1 MSENIK
7 VIPIIPLR
15 DIVVYPNMTIPLN
28 VGRKRSIS
36 AIRESSRNHN
46 NFVILA
52 TQKESSASGDYIEN
66 IFNVVTLA
74 KIIQT
79 TKLPDGTYKII
90 VDAVSKQKVF
100 EYSENNNCLFAS
112 INELTPYEDEKIK
125 LNNELKA
132 VVLSLSDLLKKY
144 SKLDGHISKDIL
156 VKLITIK
163 NPEKFIYEVASLLR
177 CDIEKK
183 QRILEADTIKEKGI
197 LLLSCL
203 NDEIEILE
211 LEIKI
216 KNRVKAQV
224 DKNQK
229 EYYLNEQVKAIYKEL
244 GDVDEESE
252 VSILKKKIEDS
263 KMSEEAKEKCL
274 KELKKLKSMPASSS
288 ESAVSRNYIE
298 TVLSLPWGK
307 KTKIKTNISIAEKI
321 LNKEH
326 YGIHKVKERILEH
339 LAVQLRKNDRTKSPI
354 LCLVGPP
361 GVGKTSIGQSI
372 ANATGR
378 EYVRM
383 ALGGVRDESEIR
395 GHRRTYIGSMPG
407 QIIQKITKSKVE
419 NPLFLLDEIDK
430 ISADFRGDPSA
441 ALLEVLDPEQN
452 SAFNDH
458 YLEIDYDLSNVM
470 FVATANSLDIAPA
483 LRDRMEIIQLS
494 GYTELEKN
502 AIAKQYLIPR
512 AIKDNG
518 LTKSEISITPK
529 ATLDII
535 RYYTREAGVRNLQQ
549 KINTI
554 CRKSVKNIMTN
565 EDNKKCSIGIKNL
578 EDYLGVKSFDYGIKN
593 QKAKVGQI
601 TGLAWTQVGGDL
613 LTIEALAVPGKGKY
627 KYTGM
632 LGDVMKESI
641 EIAMS
646 LVRSLANE
654 YNLAD
659 NFYEKK
665 DIHIHVPEGAT
676 PKDGP
681 SAGIAMTTAILSA
694 FTNLA
699 IRNDIA
705 MTGEVTLLG
714 EVLPIGGLKEKLLA
728 ALRGGIK
735 EVFIPQDNVKN
746 LEDIDSE
753 IKDNLQITPVKSI
766 NEVLSRVFVI
776 KN

>member
-7 VIPIIPLR
+7 VIPVIPLR

-66 IFNVVTLA
+66 IFNIITLA
-74 KIIQT
+74 KIIQM

-90 VDAVSKQKVF
+90 VDAVSKQKVL

-125 LNNELKA
+125 LDNELKA

-163 NPEKFIYEVASLLR
+163 NPQKFIYEVASLLR

-252 VSILKKKIEDS
+252 VSILKKKIEDA

-307 KTKIKTNISIAEKI
+307 KTKIKTNISTVEKI

-518 LTKSEISITPK
+518 LTKSEISITLK

-578 EDYLGVKSFDYGIKN
+578 EDYLGIKPFDYGIK
-593 QKAKVGQI
+593 K
-601 TGLAWTQVGGDL
+601 
-613 LTIEALAVPGKGKY
+613 
-627 KYTGM
+627 
-632 LGDVMKESI
+632 S
-641 EIAMS
+641 
-646 LVRSLANE
+646 RS
-654 YNLAD
+654 
-659 NFYEKK
+659 
-665 DIHIHVPEGAT
+665 
-676 PKDGP
+676 
-681 SAGIAMTTAILSA
+681 
-694 FTNLA
+694 
-699 IRNDIA
+699 
-705 MTGEVTLLG
+705 
-714 EVLPIGGLKEKLLA
+714 
-728 ALRGGIK
+728 
-735 EVFIPQDNVKN
+735 
-746 LEDIDSE
+746 
-753 IKDNLQITPVKSI
+753 
-766 NEVLSRVFVI
+766 
-776 KN
+776 